1 MIRPRVSVLATASA
15 CLLASMAP
23 VTQAMAAVI
32 TFDATNV
39 GGNTWQ
45 YDYVVANDSLGAE
58 IEEFSIF
65 FAPGAYENLSVF
77 GTPVDWD
84 SLVVDPDTEIP
95 DDGWLDSLALA
106 GGIAPNSSLGG
117 FSVRFDWLGQGAPGS
132 QEFAIIDPLSFETLE
147 SGRTTAT
154 GTPVPE
160 PGSLALLSLGLLG
173 MSLSRKAKQLRA

>member
-23 VTQAMAAVI
+23 ITQAMAAVI
-32 TFDATNV
+32 TFDASNV

-45 YDYVVANDSLGAE
+45 YDYVVANDSLGSD

-65 FAPGAYENLSVF
+65 FAPGSYENLSVF

-84 SLVVDPDTEIP
+84 SLVVEPDVEIP
-95 DDGWLDSLALA
+95 DDGWLDALALA

-132 QEFAIIDPLSFETLE
+132 QEFAIIDPSAASNLRLSQPT
-147 SGRTTAT
+147 R
-154 GTPVPE
+154 VIV
-160 PGSLALLSLGLLG
+160 
-173 MSLSRKAKQLRA
+173 Q